1 MLTERAAGGLRRA
14 PLLDTLL
21 SPATMSVVVVLYAYD
36 QLQSLIGWTG
46 TWRGLSLLILLG
58 ELLWVAYTN
67 GSHNGLMTASVVLG
81 CAIGLAL
88 LAAMQLTRALLRS
101 LH

>member
-1 MLTERAAGGLRRA
+1 
-14 PLLDTLL
+14 LLDTLL
-21 SPATMSVVVVLYAYD
+21 SPATMAVVVVLYAYD

-46 TWRGLSLLILLG
+46 AWRGLSLLILLG
-58 ELLWVAYTN
+58 ELFWVAYTN
-67 GSHNGLMTASVVLG
+67 GSHNGPMTAAVVLG

-88 LAAMQLTRALLRS
+88 LAAMHFTRALLRS